1 MANDL
6 ILLKESSDN
15 DIKRYFEAVLELSKS
30 DNEFPINLD
39 EVWMLVYP
47 RKDHAVRALKENFI
61 EGVDYQPSPKNGE
74 RSKSGQFISGG
85 TDYHLTISCMEFFI
99 ARKARP
105 VFEVYRQVFHKVA
118 KHELSRKE
126 LALMVVQAEEE
137 KERLALENKQLEADN
152 ASKDQTIQ
160 IQTEQIKQSAP
171 KVKYYDDTLQSV
183 NTLTATQ
190 VAKERGMDAE
200 KLNRKLK
207 EAGIIY
213 RQSGQWI
220 VKQPY
225 ASWGLH
231 KTRTQTFT
239 RSDGSLGTNTYLVWT
254 QRGKMFI
261 LALADNDFK
270 VKDAVRQI
278 KGAAAT
284 AKSQQP

>member
-1 MANDL
+1 METIKVFNSPQFGEVRTAGT
-6 ILLKESSDN
+6 SDN
-15 DIKRYFEAVLELSKS
+15 PMFCLSDLCRCLCLSAKGVNQRLSKEVIS
-30 DNEFPINLD
+30 TYPLETAGGMQQALFVNEDGLYDVILD
-39 EVWMLVYP
+39 SRKPEAKAFRKWITSEVLP
-47 RKDHAVRALKENFI
+47 SIRKTGGYIATKHDDTPDEIMARALL
-61 EGVDYQPSPKNGE
+61 VAQ
-74 RSKSGQFISGG
+74 Q
-85 TDYHLTISCMEFFI
+85 TL
-99 ARKARP
+99 ARR
-105 VFEVYRQVFHKVA
+105 E
-118 KHELSRKE
+118 
-126 LALMVVQAEEE
+126 
-137 KERLALENKQLEADN
+137 ERLKQLEADN

-183 NTLTATQ
+183 NTLTTTQ

-231 KTRTQTFT
+231 KTRTQTYT

-254 QRGKMFI
+254 QKGKMFI
-261 LALADNDFK
+261 LTLIDNDYN
-270 VKDAVRQI
+270 VRNAIRQI
-278 KGAAAT
+278 KGKNEKIA
-284 AKSQQP
+284 